1 MEFDKYA
8 ESYSSDLKN
17 SIPAGFRTIEYFS
30 TYKVELAKRLAGKTP
45 SRILDFGCGIGQC
58 SLHLVGHF
66 TQSEVVGFDVSEDS
80 LKIARPRIPQ
90 ANFTSDWDQVATQKY
105 DLIFTSNVFHHIDP
119 DEHLLW
125 LGRLKA
131 VLNPGGS
138 LVIFEH
144 NPINPLTRMVFKRC
158 IFDQDATMIG
168 QAKFLELA
176 EKVGFLHRT
185 SKYTLFFP
193 GSLKFLAPLEKFL
206 GWLPLGAQY
215 YLALKAE

>member
-30 TYKVELAKRLAGKTP
+30 TYKVELAKRLVGKTP

-58 SLHLVGHF
+58 SLHLVRKF

-80 LKIARPRIPQ
+80 LSIARPRVPH
-90 ANFTSDWDQVATQKY
+90 ANFTSNWDLVASQKY

-119 DEHLLW
+119 EEHLLW

-131 VLNPGGS
+131 ILSSGGS

-144 NPINPLTRMVFKRC
+144 NPINPLTRIVFKRC

-168 QAKFLELA
+168 QVNFLKLA
-176 EKVGFLHRT
+176 EKSGFRNRR

-193 GSLKFLAPLEKFL
+193 GPLKFLAPLEKFL

-215 YLALKAE
+215 YLALKTE